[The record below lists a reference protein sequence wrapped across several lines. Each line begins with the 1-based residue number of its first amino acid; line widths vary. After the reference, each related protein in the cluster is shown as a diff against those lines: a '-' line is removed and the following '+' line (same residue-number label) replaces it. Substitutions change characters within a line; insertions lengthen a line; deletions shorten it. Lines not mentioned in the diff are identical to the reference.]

1 MLFDKNSK
9 LLKCQDK
16 LFRFAL
22 SLTND
27 VNEAKD
33 ILQETILKLLE
44 KRNEWN
50 RLENFEAYAM
60 RAVRNTYLNHRK
72 KVRNRRVYPM
82 DASLEC
88 EEENEIEKKIN
99 ISDLRNDFNR
109 IIAKLPEIQKQV
121 LYLREIEEMEY
132 KLIAKVLNI
141 SETQV
146 KVYIYRG
153 RQFIKKQRDEK

>member
-9 LLKCQDK
+9 LLKCQSK

-27 VNEAKD
+27 VNDAKD
-33 ILQETILKLLE
+33 ILQETMLKLLE

-50 RLENFEAYAM
+50 RFENFEAYAM
-60 RAVRNTYLNHRK
+60 RSVRNTYLNDRK
-72 KVRNRRVYPM
+72 RLRNAMVIPM
-82 DASLEC
+82 DTSLEF
-88 EEENEIEKKIN
+88 EGENEIEKKLN

-132 KLIAKVLNI
+132 KVISDVLNI
-141 SETQV
+141 SEVQV

-153 RQFIKKQRDEK
+153 RQFIKKQRNEK

>member
-1 MLFDKNSK
+1 MLFDKNNK
-9 LLKCQDK
+9 LLKCQNK
-16 LFRFAL
+16 LYRFAL

-27 VNEAKD
+27 ANDAKD

-50 RLENFEAYAM
+50 RFDNFEAYAM
-60 RAVRNTYLNHRK
+60 RSVRNTYLNDRK
-72 KVRNRRVYPM
+72 KWGNARVIPI
-82 DASLEC
+82 DVSLEF
-88 EEENEIEKKIN
+88 EEENEIEKKMN

-132 KLIAKVLNI
+132 KAISDVLSI

-146 KVYIYRG
+146 KVYIFRG
-153 RQFIKKQRDEK
+153 RQFIKKQRYEK